1 MQNNENN
8 STLTMSHEDW
18 LDARRKGLGGSDA
31 GAILGLNKWASPLDV
46 YLDKTGKAQ
55 DQLDNPAMEWGR
67 LLEPV
72 VANKYAEITGNKVR
86 RNNRILAHPEHDF
99 ILANLDREIVGQN
112 GILEVKC
119 TRYAGDDWGPL
130 GSDIIPDSYL
140 AQVMHYMSITG
151 ADFADVA
158 VLISGNDFRIYHIKR
173 DQELI
178 DIMTKSLV
186 KFWHEYVLAGIA
198 PDPINSN
205 DFKNL
210 WPREEGG
217 VATAPFAGAHI
228 AELKDLKVRIKELQV
243 EATEVE
249 HAIKNEMKDCA
260 ILDDGHGRT
269 LATWKGRV
277 SRRLDTKR
285 FKEDHADLYD
295 KYCVETETRT
305 FIVK

>member
-1 MQNNENN
+1 MQTNENN
-8 STLTMSHEDW
+8 STLTMDHEEW

-46 YLDKTGKAQ
+46 YLDKIGEAPET
-55 DQLDNPAMEWGR
+55 LDNPAMEWGR

-72 VANKYAEITGNKVR
+72 VADKYADITGNKVR

-119 TRYAGDDWGPL
+119 TKFAGDDWGPL
-130 GSDIIPDSYL
+130 GSSIIPDSYA

-158 VLISGNDFRIYHIKR
+158 VLIAGNDFRIYKIKR

-178 DIMTKSLV
+178 DIMTDCLV
-186 KFWHEYVLAGIA
+186 KFWHNHVLARVK

-210 WPREEGG
+210 WPTDQGG
-217 VATAPFAGAHI
+217 VATAPFGATHI
-228 AELKDLKVRIKELQV
+228 AELKDLKAKIKELQA
-243 EATEVE
+243 EATNVE
-249 HAIKNEMKDCA
+249 LAIKNEMQDCA
-260 ILDDGHGRT
+260 ILDDGTGRT

-277 SRRLDTKR
+277 SKRLDTKR
-285 FKEDHADLYD
+285 FKQDHADLYD
-295 KYCVETETRT
+295 QYCVETETRT